1 MKTNNNIQSTIN
13 INEMIAHAEK
23 VLNVCNKEIEH
34 LTHPEVY
41 GCCLDRCNSIVIN
54 KERLMTV
61 TTDETRHTTY
71 EFTPLYPTYFSPE
84 AADRIVASDIYK
96 DNNGNRIALE
106 IVGKLEYYQLLK
118 EYSEKS
124 IGILKSIE
132 A

>member
-41 GCCLDRCNSIVIN
+41 GFCLCKCNSIVIN

-61 TTDETRHTTY
+61 TTDETHHTTY
-71 EFTPLYPTYFSPE
+71 EFTPLYPTYFAPE
-84 AADRIVASDIYK
+84 TARRIVKDDIYK
-96 DNNGNRIALE
+96 DINGNRIHME
-106 IVGKLEYYQLLK
+106 IIGKLEYYRLLK
-118 EYSEKS
+118 AHSEKQ
-124 IGILKSIE
+124 IEIFKSI
-132 A
+132 AC